1 MIRRED
7 GFTIPEIIVT
17 IMLIGLATTAVY
29 TMFNT
34 VQVIQ
39 KKSAYLESATR
50 AAQQEVES
58 LRNNNYNSLTPGST
72 IDFTSSLPLDLPSN
86 KTGTVAV
93 TEPIDGLKRVDVTV
107 TYTYG
112 QQTKSVVLSSLIG
125 IIGISQ

>member
-7 GFTIPEIIVT
+7 GFTIPEVIVT

-29 TMFNT
+29 SMFNT

-50 AAQQEVES
+50 AAQQEIES

-72 IDFTSSLPLDLPSN
+72 IDFTSSLPADLPSN
-86 KTGTVAV
+86 KIGTVAV
-93 TEPIDGLKRVDVTV
+93 TEPIDGLRRVDVTV

-112 QQTKSVVLSSLIG
+112 QQTKSVMLSSLIG